1 MGSGG
6 GAGGIHEHW
15 RPQSSSRFFLNM
27 GQTWPLFVDFDS
39 FSQDNYKYGTYSTSA
54 IGFL

>member
-1 MGSGG
+1 
-6 GAGGIHEHW
+6 
-15 RPQSSSRFFLNM
+15 M

-54 IGFL
+54 IGYLQHQSNGDNNNDFDKI